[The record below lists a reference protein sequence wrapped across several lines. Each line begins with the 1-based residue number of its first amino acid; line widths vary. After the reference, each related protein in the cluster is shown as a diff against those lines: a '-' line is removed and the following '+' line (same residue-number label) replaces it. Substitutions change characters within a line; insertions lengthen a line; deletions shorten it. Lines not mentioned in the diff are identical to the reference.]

1 MHQGRT
7 LSWEASTAG
16 IDGHK
21 INKFWVSRLLQ
32 GAHFTM
38 QQAER
43 LYKPNYHQKT
53 LAWMISVRCRMK
65 HHTYINARFPSV
77 SLLPLGMKKRMYVR
91 SGRQK

>member
-1 MHQGRT
+1 
-7 LSWEASTAG
+7 
-16 IDGHK
+16 
-21 INKFWVSRLLQ
+21 
-32 GAHFTM
+32 M

-53 LAWMISVRCRMK
+53 LARMISDRCRRQ
-65 HHTYINARFPSV
+65 HHTYVNARIPSV